1 MVKPNLEKV
10 YAGDKN
16 EIISAMS
23 CDASFYRMN
32 GLVEAVK
39 HGLKEKAITRQI
51 KKLVDDKTGI
61 LSLRGGYTVS
71 DFAIAALDVLGIE
84 QYKGNEENIK
94 AIIESKF
101 EF

>member
-1 MVKPNLEKV
+1 MAKPDLEKV

-16 EIISAMS
+16 EIIAAML

-32 GLVEAVK
+32 GIVEAVK

-51 KKLVDDKTGI
+51 KNLMNDKTGA
-61 LSLRGGYTVS
+61 LSLRGGYTVA
-71 DFAIAALDVLGIE
+71 DFAIAALDVLEIE
-84 QYKGNEENIK
+84 KYTGDEENIK
-94 AIIESKF
+94 AIIQSKF

>member
-1 MVKPNLEKV
+1 M
-10 YAGDKN
+10 
-16 EIISAMS
+16 
-23 CDASFYRMN
+23 
-32 GLVEAVK
+32 
-39 HGLKEKAITRQI
+39 
-51 KKLVDDKTGI
+51 GI